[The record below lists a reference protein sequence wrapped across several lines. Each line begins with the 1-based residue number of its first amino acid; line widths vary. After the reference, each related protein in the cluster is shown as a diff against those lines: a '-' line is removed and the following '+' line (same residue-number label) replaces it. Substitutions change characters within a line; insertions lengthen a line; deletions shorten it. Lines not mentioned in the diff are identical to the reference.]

1 MELSFYIGLFFSI
14 RYTKPTQ
21 REGLSSV
28 LSSTGTR
35 RVRIKEFS
43 SEIKG

>member
-28 LSSTGTR
+28 LSSTGTS
-35 RVRIKEFS
+35 KS
-43 SEIKG
+43 TNKGIFE